1 MFTDSVTVTVVVLTE
16 PAVCLTTVWSREG
29 SQKGVSYPLANTGS
43 VVPIVTGAE

>member
-16 PAVCLTTVWSREG
+16 PTVWSREG